1 MGLSLNVFQKKIRD
15 GFIKESPKVILFVG
29 IYGGISRTSPNI
41 TEFSLALNT
50 LKNLIFNVLKK

>member
-29 IYGGISRTSPNI
+29 IYGGISRTSNNI
-41 TEFSLALNT
+41 TEFSLALNI